1 MIRVSDQSTH
11 SPNLSQTYLMNADFE
26 ETGFPAQDSASIFQ
40 DPFESLANVYV
51 FQDKHQL

>member
-1 MIRVSDQSTH
+1 
-11 SPNLSQTYLMNADFE
+11 MNADSE
-26 ETGFPAQDSASIFQ
+26 ETGLPAQDSASKFQ